1 MSADCC
7 RLTVMI
13 ALHETVHRWEAMMEQ
28 ATAKRLFR
36 DTLTRLDALLD
47 PHQTGLNGL
56 VDYAEHP
63 PAEEDLYYIGV
74 LDALGE
80 HLWGCH
86 DVIDAPTSTLNVIGC
101 NLGTTY
107 HEAVLHRALTVIN
120 SGILSLLEEVQ
131 ARHAIFLK
139 DQAGYQRPEQ
149 DQATFHTWLQEH
161 VADADE
167 LIATDLAQ

>member
-1 MSADCC
+1 
-7 RLTVMI
+7 
-13 ALHETVHRWEAMMEQ
+13 MEQ
-28 ATAKRLFR
+28 ATAKRLYMG
-36 DTLTRLDALLD
+36 TLTRLDVLLD
-47 PHQTGLNGL
+47 PHQTEINGL
-56 VDYAEHP
+56 VSDAEQP
-63 PAEEDLYYIGV
+63 LVEEKLYYSGI

-80 HLWGCH
+80 YLCGCH
-86 DVIDAPTSTLNVIGC
+86 DVIDAPASTLNVIGC

-120 SGILSLLEEVQ
+120 SGMLSLSEEVQ
-131 ARHAIFLK
+131 ALHAIFLK

-167 LIATDLAQ
+167 LIATDLAQN

>member
-1 MSADCC
+1 
-7 RLTVMI
+7 
-13 ALHETVHRWEAMMEQ
+13 MEQ
-28 ATAKRLFR
+28 ATAKRLYMG
-36 DTLTRLDALLD
+36 TLTRLDVLLD
-47 PHQTGLNGL
+47 PHQTEINGL
-56 VDYAEHP
+56 VSDAEQP
-63 PAEEDLYYIGV
+63 LVEENLYYSGI

-80 HLWGCH
+80 YLWGCH
-86 DVIDAPTSTLNVIGC
+86 DVIDAPASTLNVIGC

-120 SGILSLLEEVQ
+120 SGMLSLSEEVQ
-131 ARHAIFLK
+131 ALHAIFLK

-167 LIATDLAQ
+167 LIATDLAQN

>member
-1 MSADCC
+1 
-7 RLTVMI
+7 
-13 ALHETVHRWEAMMEQ
+13 MMEQ
-28 ATAKRLFR
+28 ATAKRLFM
-36 DTLTRLDALLD
+36 DTLTRLDALLP
-47 PHQTGLNGL
+47 PHQTELNGL
-56 VDYAEHP
+56 VDHAEP
-63 PAEEDLYYIGV
+63 PPIEDNLYYIGI

-86 DVIDAPTSTLNVIGC
+86 DVIDAPASTLNVIDC

-120 SGILSLLEEVQ
+120 SGVLSLLEEVQ
-131 ARHAIFLK
+131 ALQAIFLK
-139 DQAGYQRPEQ
+139 DQAAYQRPER

>member
-1 MSADCC
+1 
-7 RLTVMI
+7 
-13 ALHETVHRWEAMMEQ
+13 MMEQ
-28 ATAKRLFR
+28 ATAQRLFR

-47 PHQTGLNGL
+47 PHQTELNRL
-56 VDYAEHP
+56 VDHAEP
-63 PAEEDLYYIGV
+63 PPVDEHLYYIGV

-86 DVIDAPTSTLNVIGC
+86 DVIDAPASTLNVIGC

-107 HEAVLHRALTVIN
+107 HEAVLHRALTLIN
-120 SGILSLLEEVQ
+120 SGLLSLSEEVQ
-131 ARHAIFLK
+131 ALHAIFLK

>member
-1 MSADCC
+1 
-7 RLTVMI
+7 
-13 ALHETVHRWEAMMEQ
+13 MMEQ
-28 ATAKRLFR
+28 ATAQRLFI

-56 VDYAEHP
+56 VDHADP
-63 PAEEDLYYIGV
+63 PPVDENLYYIGI

-80 HLWGCH
+80 HLGGCH
-86 DVIDAPTSTLNVIGC
+86 DVIDAPASALTVIGC

-120 SGILSLLEEVQ
+120 RGLLSLSKEVQ
-131 ARHAIFLK
+131 ALHTIFLK
-139 DQAGYQRPEQ
+139 DQAGHQRAEQ
-149 DQATFHTWLQEH
+149 DQATFHAWLQEH

-167 LIATDLAQ
+167 LIATDLVQ